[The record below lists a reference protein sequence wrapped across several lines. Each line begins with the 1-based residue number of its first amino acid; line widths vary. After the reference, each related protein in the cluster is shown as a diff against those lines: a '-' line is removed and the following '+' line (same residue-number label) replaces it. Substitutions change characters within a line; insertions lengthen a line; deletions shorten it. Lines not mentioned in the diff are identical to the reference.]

1 MEYFYSYQVQLFSSK
16 LHCVLHYEFIYYGS
30 TRSSCKHL
38 VTNQYALRPPRP
50 ALNGRATTLPQG
62 LCTYITLCLEG
73 LSAQNYK
80 FCFFS
85 LLFFPNAMSLEN
97 PYNNTLVQK
106 ECYFLTLFEVFYMY
120 SHYQKKMSVM
130 PGMTV
135 LQSFCYIDQKG
146 EKGIGKDG
154 VKNR

>member
-38 VTNQYALRPPRP
+38 VTNQYALSSPRP

-85 LLFFPNAMSLEN
+85 CFSPMLCHQRTPTVTPQFRRNAIFYLYLKFSIRIHITRKNVCDARDDSSTKFLL
-97 PYNNTLVQK
+97 
-106 ECYFLTLFEVFYMY
+106 
-120 SHYQKKMSVM
+120 H
-130 PGMTV
+130 
-135 LQSFCYIDQKG
+135 
-146 EKGIGKDG
+146 
-154 VKNR
+154 